1 MVWRMP
7 ESAVNTRRGNIQPT
21 ALSES
26 SERLAHILQHGAAN
40 ITLSPRP
47 THPQPQHTI
56 HHTAHN
62 KQHTPHTA
70 ENRCEYRG
78 LERASAS
85 RYRSRSRSRNSPTT
99 TTHAEPEHRNLKY

>member
-1 MVWRMP
+1 MP

-26 SERLAHILQHGAAN
+26 SERLAHILQYGAAN

-56 HHTAHN
+56 QHTTNNTHHTQLRIAANIVCWNGH
-62 KQHTPHTA
+62 PHPDTDPDPDR
-70 ENRCEYRG
+70 ETVPLRPHMQSQNTEI
-78 LERASAS
+78 
-85 RYRSRSRSRNSPTT
+85 
-99 TTHAEPEHRNLKY
+99 